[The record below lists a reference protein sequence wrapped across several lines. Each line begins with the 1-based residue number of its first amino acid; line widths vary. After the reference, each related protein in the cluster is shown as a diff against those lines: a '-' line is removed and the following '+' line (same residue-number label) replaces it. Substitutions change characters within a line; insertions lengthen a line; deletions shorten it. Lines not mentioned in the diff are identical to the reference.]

1 MSKKPTLGEFERAV
15 EQCGGNLTEVASM
28 LKVSR
33 QSVYKW
39 MQNDEEFNDVIK
51 DARKIVFDRAF
62 DTARIVAM
70 GIPKLDKKGKLVGW
84 VERPDTKMLI
94 YLMQTLGKD
103 EGFGNSVDL
112 TSGGDKLPTVINV
125 IKSDQP
131 IDQ

>member
-1 MSKKPTLGEFERAV
+1 MKKPTLGRFEQAV
-15 EQCGGNLTEVASM
+15 EACAGNLSDVASM
-28 LKVSR
+28 LGVSR

-39 MQNDEEFNDVIK
+39 MQNDEDFNNVVK
-51 DARKIVFDRAF
+51 DSRKVVFDKAF
-62 DTARIVAM
+62 QTARIVAM
-70 GIPKLDKKGKLVGW
+70 GIPKVDSSGKLVGW

-125 IKSDQP
+125 IKSDEP
-131 IDQ
+131 IEQ